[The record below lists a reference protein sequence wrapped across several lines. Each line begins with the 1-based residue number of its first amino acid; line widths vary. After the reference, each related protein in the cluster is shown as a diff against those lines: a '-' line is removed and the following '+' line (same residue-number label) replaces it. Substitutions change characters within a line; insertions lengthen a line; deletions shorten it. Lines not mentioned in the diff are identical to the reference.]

1 MLVSEWEW
9 SILFITGQLPQDKD
23 GNMLHIWDTEKQTQL
38 VFSHIF
44 EVLKEANMFPADIVK
59 LTIYVKGS
67 ENIKIIST
75 IRDEIFYNIKPAS
88 TLIEVC
94 WFARDG
100 SCVEIDAIAIK

>member
-1 MLVSEWEW
+1 
-9 SILFITGQLPQDKD
+9 
-23 GNMLHIWDTEKQTQL
+23 
-38 VFSHIF
+38 
-44 EVLKEANMFPADIVK
+44 MFPADIVK

-94 WFARDG
+94 
-100 SCVEIDAIAIK
+100 